1 MNKIPHNKI
10 VQDNSF
16 SEIGFA
22 DVGDNFIR
30 NVPMSDIK
38 ALST

>member
-16 SEIGFA
+16 SEIGFPLMLEIILEKKRSH
-22 DVGDNFIR
+22 V
-30 NVPMSDIK
+30 
-38 ALST
+38 LT